1 MKIKEVGMNILEKE
15 YQVNEQGM
23 IVEEINEFEIDDF
36 IRSIREIDKEREEV
50 VFNDDGSMLP

>member
-23 IVEEINEFEIDDF
+23 IVEEIYEFEIDDY
-36 IRSIREIDKEREEV
+36 IRSIREIDKEREELV
-50 VFNDDGSMLP
+50 RSDGAMLP